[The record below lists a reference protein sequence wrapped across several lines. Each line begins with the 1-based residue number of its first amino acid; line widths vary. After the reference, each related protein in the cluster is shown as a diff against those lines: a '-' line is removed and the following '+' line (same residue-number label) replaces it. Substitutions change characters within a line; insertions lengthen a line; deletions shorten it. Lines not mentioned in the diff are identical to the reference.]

1 MFLNFTGGIL
11 IPRNVQALI
20 IVRRKC
26 KHLILKIL
34 EGLPNFTRDLI
45 HNEKR
50 FLTFTSNENPSKSFS
65 PNPPTTTACVNKND
79 SSPAPVFA
87 LGLFSTKRRKLAL
100 N

>member
-1 MFLNFTGGIL
+1 MFLNFTDGIL
-11 IPRNVQALI
+11 IPRNVQAFI

-26 KHLILKIL
+26 KHLILKIP

-79 SSPAPVFA
+79 SSPAP
-87 LGLFSTKRRKLAL
+87 LFRPGAIFDKKKKARS
-100 N
+100 